1 VFTFG
6 VRHHNYAAVESD
18 AAHEY
23 YVTCQNNIKCCD
35 IKFYFKKYIETW
47 LLSCLPKFWVNNL
60 MVSSWALLCRWR
72 SVITFI
78 LIFNIFIA
86 TTPCFFPSATTIIMH
101 LQCNNVIFSR
111 LQQQKQRQGTHL
123 WSFSLLSSSSKT
135 FLNFGHLIFLK
146 FFYFFVTSYQDCV
159 FSFNKFVYLI
169 TWMIIKIDQLMN
181 SKGNGPITTLITWM

>member
-1 VFTFG
+1 MFTFG
-6 VRHHNYAAVESD
+6 VRHHNYAAMESD

-86 TTPCFFPSATTIIMH
+86 TTPCFFPSATTTIMH
-101 LQCNNVIFSR
+101 LHVTMLFFLVYNNRNKDKAHTFDHF
-111 LQQQKQRQGTHL
+111 LYYHL
-123 WSFSLLSSSSKT
+123 LLKHFKT
-135 FLNFGHLIFLK
+135 L
-146 FFYFFVTSYQDCV
+146 VTW
-159 FSFNKFVYLI
+159 F
-169 TWMIIKIDQLMN
+169 
-181 SKGNGPITTLITWM
+181 